1 MKSIK
6 IIALLLSV
14 MTIFQACKDD
24 TAQPV
29 PVPSVTTTG
38 TLTGIPGATVQIK
51 ASINAPGGIKTVTV
65 LKNGAAFDS
74 QTGTGQTTLE
84 YSKEY
89 TIENLPANSVV
100 NFTVQATDNGGQVSA
115 LTTIPVTVT
124 AIPAKQIVDVEGVLE
139 GNISWT
145 ADKIYKLKGYVR
157 VGQEAVFGTITK
169 TGVLTIA
176 PGTLIIGDRASKG
189 TLVIQRGSRIVA
201 NGTATQPI
209 IFTSERNPGERE
221 PGDWGGLVI
230 CGRAVNN
237 RPNDG
242 GVGNRQLEGAYGGFH
257 GGTDDAD
264 NSGSLRYVRVEFAG
278 IPVQPNA
285 EVNSF
290 TFGSV
295 GSATVMEYLQASNG
309 LDDSFEWFGGTVN
322 GKYLIAYKG
331 LDDDFDCDFGFTG
344 NIQYAIG
351 IRGATQADIS
361 GSNGFEVDND
371 AQGSGNVPFTAPTF
385 ANISIIGPKGDANTA
400 ISAQFQNGMHLRR
413 NNKIKIYN
421 TVVTGYPSGIYIDS
435 QRGDTKGNATKGEL
449 VLQNIVL
456 AGINGWG
463 SNGFG
468 LLAASVRGFNY
479 PVAQDDQLPGVDAVL
494 IDGRNPTTWFTG
506 LTGNRVL
513 PALATTG
520 LNASLF
526 LTGRPKFTLDAG
538 STLTGVN
545 LPTTLPA
552 FFTRTTFIGA
562 FNDTDWTTGWAEF
575 NPQGAVYGKQ

>member
-14 MTIFQACKDD
+14 ITMFQACKDD

-51 ASINAPGGIKTVTV
+51 ASINAPGGVKNITV

-74 QTGTGQTTLE
+74 KTGSGEVTT
-84 YSKEY
+84 EY
-89 TIENLPANSVV
+89 TKDYVIENLAANTVV
-100 NFTVQATDNGGQVSA
+100 NFTIQVTDNSGQVSA

-124 AIPAKQIVDVEGVLE
+124 AVPAKTVVLIEGVLE

-145 ADKIYKLKGYVR
+145 ADKIYKLKGFVR
-157 VGQEAVFGTITK
+157 LGEEAVFGTVTK
-169 TGVLTIA
+169 TATLTIA
-176 PGTLIIGDRASKG
+176 PGTLILGERSSKG
-189 TLVIQRGSRIVA
+189 TLVVQRGSKLIA
-201 NGTATQPI
+201 IGTVSQPI

-221 PGDWGGLVI
+221 PGDWGGIVI
-230 CGRAVNN
+230 CGKAINN

-242 GVGNRQLEGAYGGFH
+242 GNGNRQLEGAYGGFH

-264 NSGSLRYVRVEFAG
+264 NSGSLKYVRVEFAG

-295 GSATVMEYLQASNG
+295 GSGTTLEYLQASNG

-322 GKYLIAYKG
+322 AKYLIAYKG
-331 LDDDFDCDFGFTG
+331 LDDDFDVDFGYSGFV
-344 NIQYAIG
+344 QYGIG
-351 IRGATQADIS
+351 IRGATQADVS

-371 AQGSGNVPFTAPTF
+371 GQGSTNQPFTSATF
-385 ANISIIGPKGDANTA
+385 ANMSIVGPKADPTTS
-400 ISAQFQNGMHLRR
+400 ISAQFQNGMQLRR

-421 TVVTGYPSGIYIDS
+421 TLVTGYPTGLYIDN
-435 QRGDTKGNATKGEL
+435 QAGDARGNAAKGDL
-449 VLQNIVL
+449 VLQNVVI
-456 AGINGWG
+456 AGVDGWG
-463 SNGFG
+463 AAGFG
-468 LLAASVRGFNY
+468 TPAATTKGFNY
-479 PVAQDDQLPGVDAVL
+479 PVVEFEQNAGLAAFL
-494 IDGRNPTTWFTG
+494 IDGKNPGVWFAG
-506 LTGNRVL
+506 LTGNKVL
-513 PALATTG
+513 ANRTTIG
-520 LNASLF
+520 ISSSLF
-526 LTGRPKFTLDAG
+526 LTGRPTFTLTAG

-552 FFTRTTFIGA
+552 FFTKTTFVGA
-562 FNDTDWTTGWAEF
+562 FNDTDWTAGWAEF
-575 NPQGAVYGKQ
+575 NPQTAVYGK

>member
-14 MTIFQACKDD
+14 ITMFQACKDD

-38 TLTGIPGATVQIK
+38 TLAGIPGATVQLK
-51 ASINAPGGIKTVTV
+51 ASINAPGGIKNITV

-84 YSKEY
+84 YTKDY
-89 TIENLPANSVV
+89 VVENLAANTVV
-100 NFTVQATDNGGQVSA
+100 NFTLQVTDNGGQVSA

-124 AIPAKQIVDVEGVLE
+124 AIPAKQIIDVSGVLE

-157 VGQEAVFGTITK
+157 VGEEAVFGTVTK
-169 TGVLTIA
+169 TGTLTIA
-176 PGTLIIGDRASKG
+176 PGTLIIGERASKG
-189 TLVIQRGSRIVA
+189 TLIIQRGSKIIA
-201 NGTATQPI
+201 NGTAAQPI

-230 CGRAVNN
+230 CGRAINN
-237 RPNDG
+237 RVNTQQA
-242 GVGNRQLEGAYGGFH
+242 RELEGGYGAFH
-257 GGTDDAD
+257 GGTDDTD
-264 NSGSLRYVRVEFAG
+264 NSGSLKYVRVEFAG
-278 IPVQPNA
+278 IPVQPDR

-295 GSATVMEYLQASNG
+295 GAGTTLEYLQASNG
-309 LDDSFEWFGGTVN
+309 LDDSFEWFGGNVN
-322 GKYLIAYKG
+322 AKYLIAYKG
-331 LDDDFDCDFGFTG
+331 LDDDFDVDHGYTGFV
-344 NIQYAIG
+344 QYAIG

-361 GSNGFEVDND
+361 GSNGFECDND
-371 AQGSGNVPFTAPTF
+371 NPASSNTPFTSPTF
-385 ANISIIGPKGDANTA
+385 ANVSIIGPKGDAATG

-413 NNKIKIYN
+413 NSKMKIYN
-421 TVVTGYPSGIYIDS
+421 TVVTGYPSGLYIDNQGS
-435 QRGDTKGNATKGEL
+435 TTRTFAANGDI
-449 VLQNIVL
+449 VLQNIVI
-456 AGINGWG
+456 AGTDKWG

-468 LLAASVRGFNY
+468 LSATTPRPFNF
-479 PVAQDDQLPGVDAVL
+479 PVCEFEQNTLVAFL
-494 IDGRNPTTWFTG
+494 IDGKNPTAWFTG

-520 LNASLF
+520 LSPSLF
-526 LTGRPKFTLDAG
+526 LTGRPTFLLAATSDLK
-538 STLTGVN
+538 GVN

-552 FFTRTTFIGA
+552 FFTKTTFVGA
-562 FNDTDWTTGWAEF
+562 FNDADWTTGWAEF
-575 NPQGAVYGKQ
+575 NPQAAVYGK

>member
-14 MTIFQACKDD
+14 ITMFQACKDD

-38 TLTGIPGATVQIK
+38 TLTGTPGATVQIK

-65 LKNGAAFDS
+65 LKNGAAFDT

-84 YSKEY
+84 YSKDY
-89 TIENLPANSVV
+89 VIENLAPNTIV
-100 NFTVQATDNGGQVSA
+100 NFTVQVTDNGGQVSA

-145 ADKIYKLKGYVR
+145 ADKIYKLKGFVR
-157 VGQEAVFGTITK
+157 VGQEAVFGTVTK
-169 TGVLTIA
+169 TGTLTIA
-176 PGTLIIGDRASKG
+176 PGTLIIGERASKG
-189 TLVIQRGSRIVA
+189 TLVIHRGSRIVA

-237 RPNDG
+237 RPN
-242 GVGNRQLEGAYGGFH
+242 NQASRELEGGYGAFH
-257 GGTDDAD
+257 GGTDDND

-278 IPVQPNA
+278 IPVQPDR

-295 GSATVMEYLQASNG
+295 GAATTLEYLQASNG
-309 LDDSFEWFGGTVN
+309 LDDSFEWFGGNVN
-322 GKYLIAYKG
+322 AKYLIAYKG
-331 LDDDFDCDFGFTG
+331 LDDDFDVDHGFTG
-344 NIQYAIG
+344 NVQYGIG
-351 IRGATQADIS
+351 IRGATQADVS

-371 AQGSGNVPFTAPTF
+371 ADGSSNVPFTAPTF
-385 ANISIIGPKGDANTA
+385 ANMSIIGPKAEASTG
-400 ISAQFQNGMHLRR
+400 ISPQFQNGMHLRR

-421 TVVTGYPSGIYIDS
+421 TVITGYPSGIYIDG
-435 QRGDTKGNATKGEL
+435 QRGDARGNAARGEIL
-449 VLQNIVL
+449 LQNVVL
-456 AGINGWG
+456 AGIDKWG

-468 LLAASVRGFNY
+468 LVTATIKGFNY
-479 PVAQDDQLPGVDAVL
+479 PVAEFDQNVAAAAVL
-494 IDGRNPTTWFTG
+494 IDGKNPTTWFTG
-506 LTGNRVL
+506 LTGNKVL
-513 PALATTG
+513 PTLATTG

-552 FFTRTTFIGA
+552 FFTRTTFVGA
-562 FNDTDWTTGWAEF
+562 FNDTDWTAGWAEF
-575 NPQGAVYGKQ
+575 NPQTAVYGKQ